1 MQRAERRRAP
11 SHARNTAVAAELGA
25 MRLFLYDDFFT
36 LLGAVVVSVL
46 AFLPIWLVLEM
57 GLGVPEWLSVPLG
70 LAITAGLVE
79 LAARRMPSE
88 AESGLR
94 VADRPS

>member
-1 MQRAERRRAP
+1 
-11 SHARNTAVAAELGA
+11 

-57 GLGVPEWLSVPLG
+57 GLGVPGWLSVPLA

-88 AESGLR
+88 DEPGLR
-94 VADRPS
+94 TVADRRF